1 MKNLAFL
8 VNDIS
13 AIGGST
19 KVTIMLANE
28 MTKTRKVKIIS
39 LFKSQNQ
46 IGFSLD
52 EQVEVLTLFPKQIRI
67 FEISTYVEMLKK
79 LNFKPI
85 LQLMVSLFQLMISY
99 PLLRK
104 KLNVYLMDIDTI
116 VIPEFYGLYFINYK
130 KCEGKEIILQLHHN
144 FKYITENKLN
154 LLTLKIFKNRINK
167 LVVLTN
173 DDQKK
178 FKKFGFDHVIRI
190 YNPVV
195 EKVIDRNRLFKNR
208 FVYVGRLDYIKG
220 IDYLLE
226 IFKEISNK
234 HDVYLDICG
243 DGPMRLEIES
253 FIKKNGLEDRVIL
266 HGVVKDLSPILLQS
280 ICLVAPSRLE
290 GLPLVFLEAFQ
301 HQLPIVSFD
310 SFPAISDIITEAET
324 GFIIQQ
330 GDIMSAVDKMEFLY
344 LESKQNQLMG
354 LKCLDFVQSFK
365 LERIIEEWNN
375 MIEMK

>member
-1 MKNLAFL
+1 MKSLAFL

-28 MTKTRKVKIIS
+28 MAKTRKVKIIS

-52 EQVEVLTLFPKQIRI
+52 EEVEVLTLFPKQIRI
-67 FEISTYVEMLKK
+67 FEISTYVDMLKK

-85 LQLMVSLFQLMISY
+85 LQLIVSLFQLIISY
-99 PLLRK
+99 PWLRK
-104 KLNVYLMDIDTI
+104 KLNTYLVNVDTI

-130 KCEGKEIILQLHHN
+130 KCKGKEIILQLHHN

-154 LLTLKIFKNRINK
+154 LLTLKIFKNRVNK

-178 FKKFGFDHVIRI
+178 FEKFGFNRVMRI
-190 YNPVV
+190 YNPII
-195 EKVIDRNRLFKNR
+195 EKKIDKKRLFKNH

-226 IFKEISNK
+226 IFKEISSK
-234 HDVYLDICG
+234 HDLYLDICG

-253 FIKKNGLEDRVIL
+253 FIKKNGLNDRIIL

-301 HQLPIVSFD
+301 HQLPIVSFN
-310 SFPAISDIITEAET
+310 SFPAISDIITESET

-330 GDIMSAVDKMEFLY
+330 GDIMSAVEKIEFLY
-344 LESKQNQLMG
+344 LEAEQNKLMG

-365 LERIIEEWNN
+365 VDRIIEEWNKI
-375 MIEMK
+375 IEMK

>member
-1 MKNLAFL
+1 MRSLAFL

-28 MTKTRKVKIIS
+28 MAKKRKVKIIS
-39 LFKSQNQ
+39 LFRSQDQ

-52 EQVEVLTLFPKQIRI
+52 EQVEVLTLFTKRIRI

-85 LQLMVSLFQLMISY
+85 LQLMVSLFQLIISY

-104 KLNVYLMDIDTI
+104 KLNTYLTDIETI

-130 KCEGKEIILQLHHN
+130 KYKSKEIILHLHHN

-154 LLTLKIFKNRINK
+154 LLTLKVFKNKINK
-167 LVVLTN
+167 LIVLTN

-178 FKKFGFDHVIRI
+178 FNEFGFKNVIRI

-195 EKVIDRNRLFKNR
+195 QKVIDTKRLFKNR

-226 IFKEISNK
+226 IFKEISSK

-243 DGPMRLEIES
+243 DGPMRLEIDS
-253 FIKKNGLEDRVIL
+253 FIKKHGLEDRVIL

-280 ICLVAPSRLE
+280 ICLIAPSRLE

-301 HQLPIVSFD
+301 HQLPIVSFN
-310 SFPAISDIITEAET
+310 SFPAISDIITEGET
-324 GFIIQQ
+324 GFILKQ
-330 GDIMSAVDKMEFLY
+330 GDVMAAVDKLEFLY
-344 LESKQNQLMG
+344 LEPEQNKIMG

-365 LERIIEEWNN
+365 LERIIEEWNT

>member
-1 MKNLAFL
+1 MKSLAFL

-28 MTKTRKVKIIS
+28 MAKTRKVKIIS

-52 EQVEVLTLFPKQIRI
+52 EEVEVLTLFPKQIRI
-67 FEISTYVEMLKK
+67 FEISTYVDMLKK

-85 LQLMVSLFQLMISY
+85 LQLIVSLFQLIISY
-99 PLLRK
+99 PWLRK
-104 KLNVYLMDIDTI
+104 KLNTYLVNVDTI

-130 KCEGKEIILQLHHN
+130 KCKGKEIILQLHHN

-154 LLTLKIFKNRINK
+154 LLTLKIFKNRVNK

-178 FKKFGFDHVIRI
+178 FEKFGFNRVIRI
-190 YNPVV
+190 YNPII
-195 EKVIDRNRLFKNR
+195 EKKIDKKRLFKNH

-226 IFKEISNK
+226 IFKEISSK
-234 HDVYLDICG
+234 HDLYLDICG

-253 FIKKNGLEDRVIL
+253 FIKKNGLNDRIIL

-301 HQLPIVSFD
+301 HQLPIVSFN
-310 SFPAISDIITEAET
+310 SFPAISDIITESET

-330 GDIMSAVDKMEFLY
+330 GDIMSAVEKIEFLY
-344 LESKQNQLMG
+344 LEAEQNKLMG

-365 LERIIEEWNN
+365 LERIIEEWNK